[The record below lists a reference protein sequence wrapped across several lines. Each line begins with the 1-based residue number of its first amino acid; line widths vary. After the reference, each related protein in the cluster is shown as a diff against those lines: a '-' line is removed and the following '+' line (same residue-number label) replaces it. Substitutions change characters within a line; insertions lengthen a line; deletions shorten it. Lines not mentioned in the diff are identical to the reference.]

1 MGHWAWSAKA
11 VMRRDVVEL
20 RQFYAGR
27 LGAPAREMIGRK
39 VTEAWGDLHGLDVLA
54 LGYATPFLS
63 GGHPYV
69 RRIVAAM
76 PAAQGVEVW
85 PADSANLA
93 CLADEEA
100 LPFPNALFDR
110 ILIVHGLEEADSPLK
125 VLREAYRVLSP
136 NGRLIVVAAARN
148 GPWANSEATPF
159 GHGRP
164 FTRHQLEL
172 LVREAE
178 LEPTAWSRA
187 LYCPPL
193 AWLAPHAGLLE
204 QVGARL
210 WSPFAGL
217 ILLEAVK
224 QTFAV
229 KPRGLAAPAR
239 VRLHGVVRPAPAAL
253 AESPDPQP

>member
-1 MGHWAWSAKA
+1 
-11 VMRRDVVEL
+11 MRRDVVEL
-20 RQFYAGR
+20 RQFYAGA
-27 LGAPAREMIGRK
+27 LGAAAREMIGRK
-39 VTEAWGDLHGLDVLA
+39 VAEAWGDLHGLDVLA
-54 LGYATPFLS
+54 LGYATPFVS
-63 GGHPYV
+63 GRHPYA

-85 PADSANLA
+85 PVDAVNRA
-93 CLADEEA
+93 CLADEGS

-110 ILIVHGLEEADSPLK
+110 ILIVHGLEEADSPLGF
-125 VLREAYRVLSP
+125 LREAYRVLSP

-164 FTRHQLEL
+164 FTRRQLEL

-187 LYCPPL
+187 LYCPPVP
-193 AWLAPHAGLLE
+193 WLAPHAGLLE

-210 WSPFAGL
+210 WPPFAGL
-217 ILLEAVK
+217 ILLEVVK

-229 KPRGLAAPAR
+229 KPRGLGAPAR
-239 VRLHGVVRPAPAAL
+239 ALIPGAVVPAPAGRAP
-253 AESPDPQP
+253 AARKPATTTRQP

>member
-1 MGHWAWSAKA
+1 
-11 VMRRDVVEL
+11 MRRDVVEL
-20 RQFYAGR
+20 RQFYAGA
-27 LGAPAREMIGRK
+27 LGAAAREMIGRK
-39 VTEAWGDLHGLDVLA
+39 VGEGWGDLHGLDVLV
-54 LGYATPFLS
+54 LGYATPFVS

-76 PAAQGVEVW
+76 PAGQGVEVW
-85 PADSANLA
+85 PADAANQA
-93 CLADEEA
+93 CLVDENA

-110 ILIVHGLEEADSPLK
+110 ILIVHGLEEADSPLAF
-125 VLREAYRVLSP
+125 LREAYRVLSP

-164 FTRHQLEL
+164 FTRRQLEL

-187 LYCPPL
+187 LYCPPV
-193 AWLAPHAGLLE
+193 AWLAPHAALLE

-210 WSPFAGL
+210 WPPFAGL
-217 ILLEAVK
+217 ILLEVVK

-229 KPRGLAAPAR
+229 KPRGLGAPAR
-239 VRLHGVVRPAPAAL
+239 ALMPGAVLPAPAGRAP
-253 AESPDPQP
+253 ATRDPATTGRRPQSP